1 MEQILAICPNDVIV
15 HSKLTDQTQLKGD
28 REAAVCTL
36 DIIIWT
42 DSTKPKEPKV

>member
-1 MEQILAICPNDVIV
+1 MEQILAICPKDVIGY
-15 HSKLTDQTQLKGD
+15 SKLTDQTQLKGG